1 MASPSLSAAADGGA
15 PARSSSHVEAI
26 CAWMRLSML
35 APLALAPTPAHAQ
48 LEAEA
53 FIGSSVSA
61 PSPLS
66 ITQEGQPDIHVTAH
80 WATRPFRPTWYYA
93 WRIGLWREKRG
104 WLLDFTHHKL
114 HMIDRPGSIQ
124 QFEISNGVNL
134 VTVSR
139 GFRSG
144 KFSWAVGG
152 GPVITFPRNRV
163 RGLEHARGQG
173 FFGGYFLSGA
183 TAMASATRHIP
194 LFAGAFLSLDGRLS
208 ATYVR
213 VPVANGHA
221 SVPNLA
227 AHLHLGLGYG
237 VPR

>member
-1 MASPSLSAAADGGA
+1 
-15 PARSSSHVEAI
+15 
-26 CAWMRLSML
+26 MRLLTVALVSMAI
-35 APLALAPTPAHAQ
+35 APSPAHAQ

-53 FIGSSVSA
+53 FLGSSVSA

-66 ITQEGQPDIHVTAH
+66 ISQQGQPDIHVTAH

-93 WRIGLWREKRG
+93 GQIGLWREKRG

-124 QFEISNGVNL
+124 QFEISNGVNM

-152 GPVITFPRNRV
+152 GPVITFPLNRV

-173 FFGGYFLSGA
+173 VFGGYFLSGA
-183 TAMASATRHIP
+183 TVMASATRHLP

-213 VPVANGHA
+213 VPVASGHA

-227 AHLHLGLGYG
+227 AHFHLGLGYAM
-237 VPR
+237 PR

>member
-1 MASPSLSAAADGGA
+1 
-15 PARSSSHVEAI
+15 
-26 CAWMRLSML
+26 
-35 APLALAPTPAHAQ
+35 
-48 LEAEA
+48 
-53 FIGSSVSA
+53 
-61 PSPLS
+61 
-66 ITQEGQPDIHVTAH
+66 
-80 WATRPFRPTWYYA
+80 
-93 WRIGLWREKRG
+93 
-104 WLLDFTHHKL
+104 
-114 HMIDRPGSIQ
+114 MIDRPGSIQ

-144 KFSWAVGG
+144 KFSWAIGG

-173 FFGGYFLSGA
+173 FFGGYFLSGDGDGERH
-183 TAMASATRHIP
+183 RHIP